1 MFGIYFVTCIPLSV
15 SNGVYRKASYQ
26 QEKGFSCPG
35 NRNVFGSVTNHH
47 AVVINEKI
55 VSFGTYY
62 SKVTA
67 WDGTLDGSRFMTV
80 WDVKFAEPTNT
91 QD

>member
-1 MFGIYFVTCIPLSV
+1 MAFTVRHPINNKKDFLV
-15 SNGVYRKASYQ
+15 
-26 QEKGFSCPG
+26 QETG
-35 NRNVFGSVTNHH
+35 NVFGSVTNHH

>member
-1 MFGIYFVTCIPLSV
+1 MAFTVRHPINKKKDFLVQKTG
-15 SNGVYRKASYQ
+15 
-26 QEKGFSCPG
+26 
-35 NRNVFGSVTNHH
+35 NVFGSVTNHH

-67 WDGTLDGSRFMTV
+67 WDGTL
-80 WDVKFAEPTNT
+80 AEA
-91 QD
+91 DS